1 MEYMELVK
9 ELEQK
14 LVLNQERNDCNS
26 FVADNGEVY
35 SFWNNINSNTANL
48 GGGLFFHFLKING
61 DIFLRNQHVLLFPYS
76 VFLVNVGCWLCPR
89 FLDQFLIICFHSFG
103 RSNDLLFLAMCN
115 EMGRMISCVFL
126 NGLYTYLYI

>member
-1 MEYMELVK
+1 MSCICSYFTSTSGTDVFLLILYIFCLPK
-9 ELEQK
+9 K
-14 LVLNQERNDCNS
+14 
-26 FVADNGEVY
+26 
-35 SFWNNINSNTANL
+35 NINSNTANL